1 MNRVFDEIRGMCKD
15 HNNIIYIVDASRS
28 GAFISAYRTNGQRIR
43 TFGRG
48 KLTNPAFVACDRLGR
63 IYVTDEKECSVSVF
77 DSMGNFILKFGSEGE
92 GNGELMGPTG
102 ICVDP
107 KGNVIVADTLNN
119 RISAFAPDGR
129 FKFHF
134 ETENNL
140 TRPAA
145 IAISKD
151 GLLAITSQYISFK
164 SVSVYKIC

>member
-1 MNRVFDEIRGMCKD
+1 MCKD
-15 HNNIIYIVDASRS
+15 YNNVIYIVDASRM
-28 GAFISAYRTNGQRIR
+28 GAYISAYKTNGQRIR

-48 KLTNPAFVACDRLGR
+48 KLTKPSFVACDRLGR
-63 IYVTDEKECSVSVF
+63 IYVTDEKDCSVNVF
-77 DSMGNFILKFGSEGE
+77 DGMGNFILKFGSEGE

-119 RISAFAPDGR
+119 RISVFAPDGR

-134 ETENNL
+134 MAENNI
-140 TRPAA
+140 TRPQA
-145 IAISKD
+145 IALSRD
-151 GLLAITSQYISFK
+151 GLLAVTSQYIAFH